1 VKIGHRQERV
11 EFMGIATDLIIVV
24 LAGLLGGLAARRL
37 NQPLI
42 LGYILAG
49 IVVGPYT
56 GGITLS
62 DVDQIENLAEIGVA
76 LLLFS
81 LGLEFS
87 LRSILPIKAVALG
100 GTGIQIALTVGLGW
114 GIGRFMGWETVPSL
128 WFSVAVVS
136 SSTAVI
142 LKTLASRGQ
151 LGTLSSR
158 VMLGMS
164 IVQDILV
171 IPLMVLLA
179 NLNSTGFSTVG
190 ILLPVVKVVL
200 FVAVMFYI
208 GARYIPLVLKAVS
221 NWESR
226 ELFLLTVTAIGLG
239 IGYLTFLFDLSFAFG
254 AFMAGL
260 VLSESDYGR
269 RALSDL
275 VPVRDIF
282 GLLFFVTIGMLLD
295 PFFLASRVGTVLGLF
310 AAAVLGKGLI
320 LAAVTRLFGYGR
332 IIPLAV
338 LFGMIPVSEIAFI
351 VLQEAIDSGAIGQEL
366 YALSLNTVIV
376 SMILGP
382 IISGLTAP
390 VYSFTLKLRK
400 PSEIRSVNVPESG
413 LRDHVIL
420 AGGGPFARS
429 MAAILAGL
437 GIPHVILEPL
447 HDSFLKGKAA
457 GLTLILG
464 NPAQDVI
471 LETASPEHA
480 RLCVVTAQ
488 DSLDAMDIIGSL
500 RRRNKEGT
508 ILALSLS
515 GEHLPFM
522 KKHAVLEII
531 RPDIEAGLEM
541 ARQVLLHLDYPA
553 TAVQNE
559 LNAMR
564 RALYEPLYGTL
575 REYEATT
582 RLRDAACLMNME
594 WVFLHENTPLAGK
607 TLAESGIRQTFGVS
621 VVAVGRDGQVV
632 TGPDGTFRM
641 EAGDYLGIVGDPE
654 RNAKFLLSL
663 KQGKGD

>member
-1 VKIGHRQERV
+1 
-11 EFMGIATDLIIVV
+11 MGIATDLIIVV
-24 LAGLLGGLAARRL
+24 LAGLFGGLAARRL

-62 DVDQIENLAEIGVA
+62 DVDQVESLAEIGVA

-87 LRSILPIKAVALG
+87 LRGILPIRAVALG

-114 GIGRFMGWETVPSL
+114 GIGQFMGWETVPSL
-128 WFSVAVVS
+128 WFSVAIVS

-171 IPLMVLLA
+171 IPLMVLLM
-179 NLNSTGFSTVG
+179 NLDSTGFSVSG
-190 ILLPVVKVVL
+190 ILMPVGKVVL
-200 FVAVMFYI
+200 FVAAMFYI
-208 GARYIPLVLKAVS
+208 GARYIPLVLKAVAK
-221 NWESR
+221 WESR
-226 ELFLLTVTAIGLG
+226 ELFLLTVTALGLG
-239 IGYLTFLFDLSFAFG
+239 IGYLTYLFELSFAFG

-275 VPVRDIF
+275 IPVRDIF

-295 PFFLASRVGTVLGLF
+295 PFFLASRFGTVLGLF
-310 AAAVLGKGLI
+310 AAAVFGKGLI

-332 IIPLAV
+332 VIPLAV
-338 LFGMIPVSEIAFI
+338 FFGMIPVSEIAFI
-351 VLQEAIDSGAIGQEL
+351 VLQEALDAGAIGQEV

-382 IISGLTAP
+382 VISGLTAP
-390 VYSFTLKLRK
+390 VYSFTLKLGK
-400 PSEIRSVNVPESG
+400 PSAVRSVNLPEAG
-413 LRDHVIL
+413 LRDHVVL
-420 AGGGPFARS
+420 AGGGTFAHR
-429 MAAILAGL
+429 MAEILTGL
-437 GIPHVILEPL
+437 GIAHVIVEPV
-447 HDSFLKGKAA
+447 HDSFLKGKGA
-457 GLTLILG
+457 GLTLVLG

-471 LETASPEHA
+471 LEAASPESA
-480 RLCVVTAQ
+480 RLSVVTAQ
-488 DSLDAMDIIGSL
+488 DPLDAMDIIRAL
-500 RRRNKEGT
+500 RRRTGEGT
-508 ILALSLS
+508 ILALSVS
-515 GEHLPFM
+515 DEHLPFLEEN
-522 KKHAVLEII
+522 AVREII
-531 RPDIEAGLEM
+531 RPDVEAGLEM
-541 ARQVLLHLDYPA
+541 ARQVLLYLDFPA

-564 RALYEPLYGTL
+564 RALYGSLYTAL
-575 REYEATT
+575 PEYEASA
-582 RLRDAACLMNME
+582 RLRDAACLMSME
-594 WVFLHENTPLAGK
+594 WVFLHEGTPLAGK
-607 TLAESGIRQTFGVS
+607 TLAESGIRQDFGVS
-621 VVAVGRDGQVV
+621 VVAVGRDGHVI
-632 TGPDGTFRM
+632 TGPDGSFRL

-654 RNAKFLLSL
+654 RNARFIISQKP
-663 KQGKGD
+663 GKEK